1 MILGSKQKMINEI
14 KTIGIV
20 GGGQLGKMMILDA
33 KRLGFK
39 IVTLDPSPDCPSVSI
54 SDELIIGSFDDEKA
68 YAELAKASDVITYEF
83 EHINVSHLE
92 AIKKNGTKVF
102 PSVASLKII
111 QDKLTQKQALADAGI
126 PIPAFETISTI
137 KDLQNYFAK
146 QQKPFM
152 LKARC
157 GGYDGKGNFL
167 VKGEDSITEG
177 FEALGGNVGKTLMV
191 EELIS
196 FTRELSVI
204 ATRSQTG
211 EVVVYP
217 IAENVHI
224 NSILD
229 TTTVPAGKINSDLQQ
244 KISEVAKNVM
254 DCFKGVGT
262 FCVELFIDDKNGNVW
277 VNEVAPRV
285 HNSGHYTI
293 EACRV
298 SQFENHI
305 RAIVGL
311 GLGSTELLVGG
322 VVMKNIIGKSNKNAS
337 YTGIEDAY
345 NISPN
350 LNMHIYG
357 KTQASK
363 GRKMGHYTVTGK
375 NVNEVK
381 NVLEKIKIESI

>member
-1 MILGSKQKMINEI
+1 MINKI
-14 KTIGIV
+14 NTIGIV

-33 KRLGFK
+33 KRLGFRV
-39 IVTLDPSPDCPSVSI
+39 VTLDPSPDCPSASI
-54 SDELIIGSFDDEKA
+54 SDEMIIGSFDDAEA
-68 YAELAKASDVITYEF
+68 YAQLAEKSDVITYEF

-92 AIKKNGTKVF
+92 EVEKNGTRVF

-111 QDKLTQKQALADAGI
+111 QDKLTQKQALADAHI
-126 PIPAFETISTI
+126 PVPIFEAISTI
-137 KDLQNYFAK
+137 EDLQKYYAEHK
-146 QQKPFM
+146 TAFM

-157 GGYDGKGNFL
+157 GGYDGKGNYL
-167 VKGEDSITEG
+167 VKNEDSIAEG
-177 FEALGGNVGKTLMV
+177 FYALGGSVGKTLMV
-191 EELIS
+191 EELIH

-211 EVVVYP
+211 EIAVYP
-217 IAENVHI
+217 IAENVHVD
-224 NSILD
+224 NILD
-229 TTTVPAGKINSDLQQ
+229 TTTVPAAEIDKKLHD
-244 KISEVAKNVM
+244 KISEVAKRVM

-262 FCVELFIDDKNGNVW
+262 FCVELFINDHNGKVW

-305 RAIVGL
+305 RAVVGL

-322 VVMKNIIGKSNKNAS
+322 VVMKNIIGKSSGEAS
-337 YTGIEDAY
+337 YTGIEEAY
-345 NISPN
+345 KLSPN

-363 GRKMGHYTVTGK
+363 GRKMGHYTLTGES
-375 NVNEVK
+375 VGEVK
-381 NVLEKIKIESI
+381 NVLEKIEISSF

>member
-1 MILGSKQKMINEI
+1 MINNI
-14 KTIGIV
+14 TTIGIV

-39 IVTLDPSPDCPSVSI
+39 IVTLDPSPDCPCASI
-54 SDELIIGSFDDEKA
+54 SDELIIADFNDAQA
-68 YAELAKASDVITYEF
+68 YTELAKKSDVITYEF
-83 EHINVSHLE
+83 EHINAAHLE
-92 AIKKNGTKVF
+92 NIEREGAKIF

-111 QDKLTQKQALADAGI
+111 QDKFTQKCALADAAI
-126 PIPAFETISTI
+126 LVPVFEKIESLA
-137 KDLQNYFAK
+137 DLQNYYAK
-146 QQKPFM
+146 NPKPFM

-167 VKGEDSITEG
+167 VKSEEQIAEG
-177 FEALGGNVGKTLMV
+177 FDALGGKMLMV
-191 EELIS
+191 EELIQ

-204 ATRSQTG
+204 ATRSQSG
-211 EVVVYP
+211 EIAVFP
-217 IAENVHI
+217 IAENIHKD
-224 NSILD
+224 SILD
-229 TTTVPAGKINSDLQQ
+229 TTTVPASEIDGALHDKIFA
-244 KISEVAKNVM
+244 VAKKVM

-262 FCVELFIDDKNGNVW
+262 FCVELFIDDANGTVW

-311 GLGSTELLVGG
+311 GLGSIELVVGG
-322 VVMKNIIGKSNKNAS
+322 VIMKNIIGKTSAKAS
-337 YTGIEDAY
+337 YTGVEEAY
-345 NISPN
+345 RISPN

-357 KTQASK
+357 KTKSAK
-363 GRKMGHYTVTGK
+363 GRKMGHFTVTGDS
-375 NVNEVK
+375 VEEVK
-381 NVLEKIKIESI
+381 VVFGEVMIASI

>member
-1 MILGSKQKMINEI
+1 MINGI

-33 KRLGFK
+33 KRLGFRV
-39 IVTLDPSPDCPSVSI
+39 VTLDPSPDCPSASI
-54 SDELIIGSFDDEKA
+54 SDELIIGSFNDEKA
-68 YAELAKASDVITYEF
+68 YHALAKASDVITYEF

-92 AIKKNGTKVF
+92 SIKKNGAKVF

-111 QDKLTQKQALADAGI
+111 QDKLTQKQTLADANI
-126 PIPAFETISTI
+126 PVPAFE
-137 KDLQNYFAK
+137 KVENLEELQAYFAK
-146 QQKPFM
+146 NPQPFM

-167 VKGEDSITEG
+167 IKGENSITEG
-177 FEALGGNVGKTLMV
+177 FNVLGGNAGKTLMA
-191 EELIS
+191 EEVIH
-196 FTRELSVI
+196 FTRELSII

-211 EVVVYP
+211 EIAIFP
-217 IAENVHI
+217 IAENVHV

-229 TTTVPAGKINSDLQQ
+229 TTTVPATKIGSTLHN

-262 FCVELFIDDKNGNVW
+262 FCVELFIDDNNGTVW

-305 RAIVGL
+305 RAVVGL

-322 VVMKNIIGKSNKNAS
+322 VVMKNIIGKSSGNAS
-337 YTGIEDAY
+337 YTGVEDAY
-345 NISPN
+345 RLSPN
-350 LNMHIYG
+350 INMHIYG
-357 KTQASK
+357 KSQVSK

-375 NVNEVK
+375 SVEEVK
-381 NVLEKIKIESI
+381 QVIDKVEIKSL

>member
-1 MILGSKQKMINEI
+1 MINGI

-33 KRLGFK
+33 KRLGLRV
-39 IVTLDPSPDCPSVSI
+39 VTFDPSPDCPSASI
-54 SDELIIGSFDDEKA
+54 SDELIIGSFNDEKA
-68 YAELAKASDVITYEF
+68 YHALAKASDIITSEF

-92 AIKKNGTKVF
+92 AIKKNGAKVF
-102 PSVASLKII
+102 PAVASLKII
-111 QDKLTQKQALADAGI
+111 QDKFTQKQALADVNI
-126 PIPAFETISTI
+126 PVPAFE
-137 KDLQNYFAK
+137 KVENLEELQVYFAK
-146 QQKPFM
+146 NPQAFM

-167 VKGEDSITEG
+167 IKGEEFIAEG
-177 FEALGGNVGKTLMV
+177 FNALGGNAGKTLMA
-191 EELIS
+191 EELIH

-211 EVVVYP
+211 EIAIYP
-217 IAENVHI
+217 IAENVHV

-229 TTTVPAGKINSDLQQ
+229 TTTVPASEISEDLQQ

-262 FCVELFIDDKNGNVW
+262 FCVELFIDDNNGDVW

-322 VVMKNIIGKSNKNAS
+322 VMMKNIIGKSNANAS
-337 YTGIEDAY
+337 YTGIEEAY
-345 NISPN
+345 TFSPN
-350 LNMHIYG
+350 VNMHVYG
-357 KTQASK
+357 KTLSGK
-363 GRKMGHYTVTGK
+363 GRKMGHFTVTGK
-375 NVNEVK
+375 SVEEVK
-381 NVLEKIKIESI
+381 NIIEKIKIESI

>member
-1 MILGSKQKMINEI
+1 MGINGI

-33 KRLGFK
+33 KRLGLRV
-39 IVTLDPSPDCPSVSI
+39 VTLDPSPDCPSASI
-54 SDELIIGSFDDEKA
+54 SDELIIGSFNDEKA
-68 YAELAKASDVITYEF
+68 YHELAKASDVITYEF

-92 AIKKNGTKVF
+92 AIKKNGAKVF
-102 PSVASLKII
+102 PSITSLKII
-111 QDKLTQKQALADAGI
+111 QDKFTQKQALADANI
-126 PIPAFETISTI
+126 PVPAFERVESLEE
-137 KDLQNYFAK
+137 LQAYFAK
-146 QQKPFM
+146 NPQAFM

-167 VKGEDSITEG
+167 IKGEELIAEG
-177 FEALGGNVGKTLMV
+177 FNVLGGNAGKTLMA
-191 EELIS
+191 EELIH
-196 FTRELSVI
+196 FTRELSII

-211 EVVVYP
+211 EIVVFP

-229 TTTVPAGKINSDLQQ
+229 TTTVPAAKIDSTLHN

-262 FCVELFIDDKNGNVW
+262 FCVELFIDDNNGDVW

-305 RAIVGL
+305 RAIIGL
-311 GLGSTELLVGG
+311 GLGSTELLEGG
-322 VVMKNIIGKSNKNAS
+322 VVMKNIIGKSNGNAS

-345 NISPN
+345 RISPN
-350 LNMHIYG
+350 LNIHIYG
-357 KTQASK
+357 KTQVSK

-375 NVNEVK
+375 NVEEVK
-381 NVLEKIKIESI
+381 KILEKIEIESV

>member
-1 MILGSKQKMINEI
+1 MINGI

-33 KRLGFK
+33 KRLGFRV
-39 IVTLDPSPDCPSVSI
+39 ITLDPSPDCPSASI
-54 SDELIIGSFDDEKA
+54 SDEMIIGSFDDEKA

-92 AIKKNGTKVF
+92 SIEKNGAKIF

-111 QDKLTQKQALADAGI
+111 QDKLTQKQTLFDAGI
-126 PIPAFETISTI
+126 SVPVFE
-137 KDLQNYFAK
+137 KVENLEDLQNYFAK
-146 QQKPFM
+146 NPQPFM

-167 VKGEDSITEG
+167 VKGENFIQEG
-177 FEALGGNVGKTLMV
+177 FDALGGNAGKTLMA
-191 EELIS
+191 EELIH
-196 FTRELSVI
+196 FTRELSII

-211 EVVVYP
+211 EIVVFP
-217 IAENVHI
+217 IAENVHV
-224 NSILD
+224 NNILD
-229 TTTVPAGKINSDLQQ
+229 TTTVPAAEIDEKLHN
-244 KISEVAKNVM
+244 KISEVAKNVL

-262 FCVELFIDDKNGNVW
+262 FCVELFIDDNNGDVW

-311 GLGSTELLVGG
+311 GLGSTELLTGG
-322 VVMKNIIGKSNKNAS
+322 VVMKNIIGKSNGNAS
-337 YTGIEDAY
+337 YTGIENAY
-345 NISPN
+345 KVSSN

-357 KTQASK
+357 KTQVSK
-363 GRKMGHYTVTGK
+363 GRKMGHYTITGK
-375 NVNEVK
+375 SVEEVK
-381 NVLEKIKIESI
+381 NIIEKIKIESI

>member
-1 MILGSKQKMINEI
+1 
-14 KTIGIV
+14 
-20 GGGQLGKMMILDA
+20 
-33 KRLGFK
+33 
-39 IVTLDPSPDCPSVSI
+39 
-54 SDELIIGSFDDEKA
+54 
-68 YAELAKASDVITYEF
+68 
-83 EHINVSHLE
+83 
-92 AIKKNGTKVF
+92 
-102 PSVASLKII
+102 
-111 QDKLTQKQALADAGI
+111 
-126 PIPAFETISTI
+126 
-137 KDLQNYFAK
+137 
-146 QQKPFM
+146 
-152 LKARC
+152 
-157 GGYDGKGNFL
+157 
-167 VKGEDSITEG
+167 
-177 FEALGGNVGKTLMV
+177 V
-191 EELIS
+191 EELIH

-217 IAENVHI
+217 IAENVHVD
-224 NSILD
+224 NILD
-229 TTTVPAGKINSDLQQ
+229 TTTVPAAEINEKLHEE
-244 KISEVAKNVM
+244 ISKVAKNVM

-322 VVMKNIIGKSNKNAS
+322 VVMKNIIGKSSGNAS
-337 YTGIEDAY
+337 LSGIENAY
-345 NISPN
+345 KISPN

-375 NVNEVK
+375 SVEEVK
-381 NVLEKIKIESI
+381 NVLGKIKIESI

>member
-1 MILGSKQKMINEI
+1 MNKI

-20 GGGQLGKMMILDA
+20 GGGQLGKMMIFDA
-33 KRLGFK
+33 KRLGLR
-39 IVTLDPSPDCPSVSI
+39 IVTLDPSADCPSASI
-54 SDELIIGSFDDEKA
+54 SDEMIIAGFNDAKA
-68 YAELAKASDVITYEF
+68 YAELAKKSDVITYEF
-83 EHINVSHLE
+83 EHINAAHLE
-92 AIKKNGTKVF
+92 EIEKQGAKIF

-111 QDKLTQKQALADAGI
+111 QDKLTQKQALADSGI
-126 PIPAFETISTI
+126 LVPVFEKVESLA
-137 KDLQNYFAK
+137 DLQHYYAK
-146 QQKPFM
+146 NPKPFM

-157 GGYDGKGNFL
+157 GGYDGKGNFF
-167 VKGEDSITEG
+167 VINENFIADG
-177 FEALGGNVGKTLMV
+177 FSALGGYAGKTLMV
-191 EELIS
+191 EELIN

-204 ATRSQTG
+204 ATRSQSG
-211 EVVVYP
+211 EIVIFP
-217 IAENVHI
+217 IAENVHVD
-224 NSILD
+224 SILD
-229 TTTVPAGKINSDLQQ
+229 TTTVPASEIDSTLHDKIF
-244 KISEVAKNVM
+244 EVAKNVM

-322 VVMKNIIGKSNKNAS
+322 VVMKNIIGKNSASAS
-337 YTGIEDAY
+337 YTGVEEAY
-345 NISPN
+345 CISPN

-357 KTQASK
+357 KTKSAK
-363 GRKMGHYTVTGK
+363 GRKMGHFTVTG
-375 NVNEVK
+375 ESVK
-381 NVLEKIKIESI
+381 EAKEILEKIEIESV

>member
-1 MILGSKQKMINEI
+1 MINRI

-33 KRLGFK
+33 KRLGFR
-39 IVTLDPSPDCPSVSI
+39 VATLDPSADCPSASI
-54 SDELIIGSFDDEKA
+54 SDEMIISSFNDAEA
-68 YAELAKASDVITYEF
+68 YKKLAEISDVITYEF

-92 AIKKNGTKVF
+92 SIKKNGAKIF

-111 QDKLTQKQALADAGI
+111 QDKLTQKQTLADAGI
-126 PIPAFETISTI
+126 SVPAFEAVESID
-137 KDLQNYFAK
+137 DLYRYFANN
-146 QQKPFM
+146 QQAFM

-167 VKGEDSITEG
+167 VKNEKNIAEG
-177 FEALGGNVGKTLMV
+177 FETLGGNAGKALMV
-191 EELIS
+191 EELIH

-211 EVVVYP
+211 EVVVFP
-217 IAENVHI
+217 IAENVHV

-229 TTTVPAGKINSDLQQ
+229 TTTVPAAEIDQELHR
-244 KISEVAKNVM
+244 KISEIAQHVM
-254 DCFKGVGT
+254 SCFKGVGT
-262 FCVELFIDDKNGNVW
+262 FCVELFIDDNNGNVW

-305 RAIVGL
+305 RAITGM

-322 VVMKNIIGKSNKNAS
+322 VIMKNVIGKSSGNAS

-345 NISPN
+345 DISPN

-357 KTQASK
+357 KTQAAK

-375 NVNEVK
+375 SVEEVK
-381 NVLEKIKIESI
+381 EVIEQVRIESG